1 MENDEHV
8 DGIKKSIDDILGTDT
23 SLKRKKKTEE
33 DLNRERFEKII
44 QTLEEVEVRSMIL
57 GNDLSLDFTSYDE
70 KFYFVIDSLFHMHFG
85 KESAELIFFYLY
97 ERMNPDGTSNGLQN
111 EEGEVIELAS
121 PTDLWY
127 LLKAMQDRSKEK
139 GGKAKKKS

>member
-1 MENDEHV
+1 MENNEHV

-33 DLNRERFEKII
+33 DINRERFEKII
-44 QTLEEVEVRSMIL
+44 HTLEEIEVRGVIL
-57 GNDLSLDFTSYDE
+57 GSDLSLDFTSYDE

-85 KESAELIFFYLY
+85 KEASELIFFYLY
-97 ERMNPDGTSNGLQN
+97 ERNNPDGTTNGLQN

-127 LLKAMQDRSKEK
+127 LLKAMQDREK
-139 GGKAKKKS
+139 SGKAKKKS